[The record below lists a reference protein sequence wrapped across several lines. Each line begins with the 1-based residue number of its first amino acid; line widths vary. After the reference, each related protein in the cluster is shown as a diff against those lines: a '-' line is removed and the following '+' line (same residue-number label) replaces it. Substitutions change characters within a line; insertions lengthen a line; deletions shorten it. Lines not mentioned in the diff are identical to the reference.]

1 MRWLPPRRWFQFRLS
16 TWFVLVAILGWA
28 MTVWPYFDEFA
39 ALVELIKATV
49 HPSTGGIDQPYHIPY
64 WGLSQFL
71 WFWKLKLSV
80 EELEG
85 PALALA
91 AFLAWK
97 AAWAVGPRLVRR
109 RRSAA
114 PE

>member
-1 MRWLPPRRWFQFRLS
+1 MRLSPPRRWLQFRLS
-16 TWFVLVAILGWA
+16 TWFVLVAILALA
-28 MTVWPYFDEFA
+28 MARWPYFDEFG
-39 ALVELIKATV
+39 ALVELINATV
-49 HPSTGGIDQPYHIPY
+49 RSSTGGVDPPYHIPY
-64 WGLSQFL
+64 WGLGQFL

-80 EELEG
+80 EQLKW

-97 AAWAVGPRLVRR
+97 AAWAVVERR
-109 RRSAA
+109 RRKSGA